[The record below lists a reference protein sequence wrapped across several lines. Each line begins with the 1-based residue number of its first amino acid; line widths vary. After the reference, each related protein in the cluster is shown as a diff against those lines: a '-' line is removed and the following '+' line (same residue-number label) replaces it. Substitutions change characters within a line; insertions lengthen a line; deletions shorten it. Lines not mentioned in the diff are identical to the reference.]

1 MVRLLLPPEALPLS
15 QAQRAMLERRERDA
29 LCSCGRIDFFGG
41 ILPRL
46 CEAFAESPCIP
57 PGELAETL
65 AELTEL
71 FYAFKN
77 LTHDAL
83 SDGELLGAM
92 VRLFDGPAQGS
103 LRALADVSEHTLLRA
118 AQGSLSEEGFPED
131 CLDPSDDTET
141 EEDDVLF

>member
-1 MVRLLLPPEALPLS
+1 MVRLLLPPDNLPLT
-15 QAQRAMLERRERDA
+15 QTQRAMLAQREREA
-29 LCSCGRIDFFGG
+29 ISRCGRMDFSGG

-46 CEAFAESPCIP
+46 CEAFADSPCIQSA
-57 PGELAETL
+57 ELAETL

-83 SDGELLGAM
+83 SDEELLGAM

-103 LRALADVSEHTLLRA
+103 LTALSDVSERTLERA
-118 AQGSLSEEGFPED
+118 AR
-131 CLDPSDDTET
+131 DPAYRGGLSDDDALPDGMET
-141 EEDDVLF
+141 EEDDALF

>member
-1 MVRLLLPPEALPLS
+1 MVRLLLPPDNLPLT
-15 QAQRAMLERRERDA
+15 QTQRAMLAQREREA
-29 LCSCGRIDFFGG
+29 LSRCGRMDFSGG

-46 CEAFAESPCIP
+46 CEAFADSPCIQSA
-57 PGELAETL
+57 ELAETL

-83 SDGELLGAM
+83 SDEELLGAM

-103 LRALADVSEHTLLRA
+103 LTALSDVSERTLERA
-118 AQGSLSEEGFPED
+118 AR
-131 CLDPSDDTET
+131 DPAYRGGLSDDDVLPDGMET
-141 EEDDVLF
+141 EEDDALF

>member
-1 MVRLLLPPEALPLS
+1 MVRLLLPPDNLPLT
-15 QAQRAMLERRERDA
+15 QMQRAMLAQREREA
-29 LCSCGRIDFFGG
+29 LSRCGRMDFSGG

-46 CEAFAESPCIP
+46 CEAFADSPCIQSA
-57 PGELAETL
+57 ELAETL

-83 SDGELLGAM
+83 SDEELLGAM

-103 LRALADVSEHTLLRA
+103 LTALSDVSERTLERA
-118 AQGSLSEEGFPED
+118 AR
-131 CLDPSDDTET
+131 DPAYRGGLSDDDVLPDGMET
-141 EEDDVLF
+141 EEDDALF

>member
-1 MVRLLLPPEALPLS
+1 MVRLLLPPDNLPLT
-15 QAQRAMLERRERDA
+15 QTQRAMLAQREREA
-29 LCSCGRIDFFGG
+29 LSRCGRMDFSGG

-46 CEAFAESPCIP
+46 CEAFADSPCIQSA
-57 PGELAETL
+57 ELAETL

-83 SDGELLGAM
+83 SDEELLGAM

-103 LRALADVSEHTLLRA
+103 LTALSDVSERTLERA
-118 AQGSLSEEGFPED
+118 ARDPAYRGSLS
-131 CLDPSDDTET
+131 DDGALPDGMET
-141 EEDDVLF
+141 EEDDALF

>member
-1 MVRLLLPPEALPLS
+1 MVRLLLPPDNLPLT
-15 QAQRAMLERRERDA
+15 QTQRAMLAQREREA
-29 LCSCGRIDFFGG
+29 LSRCGRMDFSGG

-46 CEAFAESPCIP
+46 CEAFADSPCIQSA
-57 PGELAETL
+57 ELAETL

-83 SDGELLGAM
+83 SDEELLGAM

-103 LRALADVSEHTLLRA
+103 LTALSDVSERTLERA
-118 AQGSLSEEGFPED
+118 AR
-131 CLDPSDDTET
+131 DPAYRGGLSDDDALPDGMET
-141 EEDDVLF
+141 EEDDALF

>member
-1 MVRLLLPPEALPLS
+1 MVRLLLPPDNLPLT
-15 QAQRAMLERRERDA
+15 QTQRAMLAQREREA
-29 LCSCGRIDFFGG
+29 LSRCGRIDFSGG

-46 CEAFAESPCIP
+46 CEAFADSPCIQSA
-57 PGELAETL
+57 ELAETL

-83 SDGELLGAM
+83 SDEELLGAM

-103 LRALADVSEHTLLRA
+103 LTALSDVSERTLERA
-118 AQGSLSEEGFPED
+118 AR
-131 CLDPSDDTET
+131 DPAYRGGLSDDDVLPDGMET
-141 EEDDVLF
+141 EEDDALF